1 MNKLYIE
8 LDKKYNKYK
17 NYIVTLE
24 DDKLYIQK
32 NFKYMD
38 NKFKM
43 SNEYVNLTITKYK
56 YIDYYKI
63 IEINTLGFNNTYK
76 IEINNL
82 KDKLD
87 TLI

>member
-17 NYIVTLE
+17 NYRVTLE

-38 NKFKM
+38 NKYKM

-63 IEINTLGFNNTYK
+63 IEINTLGFNNEYK
-76 IEINNL
+76 IERNNL

-87 TLI
+87 TLL

>member
-24 DDKLYIQK
+24 ENKLYIQK
-32 NFKYMD
+32 NFKYM
-38 NKFKM
+38 NSQFKM
-43 SNEYVNLTITKYK
+43 SDEYVNLTITKYK
-56 YIDYYKI
+56 YTNYYKI
-63 IEINTLGFNNTYK
+63 IEINTLGFNNEYK

>member
-8 LDKKYNKYK
+8 LYNKYNKYK

-56 YIDYYKI
+56 YINYYKI
-63 IEINTLGFNNTYK
+63 IEINTLGFNNEYK